1 MRDHVSEAVLG
12 LGSNMGDKVA
22 NIDKAVAML
31 CSTGDIRLKARS
43 RYHRT
48 APWGV
53 TDQDW
58 FVNACIQVITRLSPR
73 ELLERCQEVESL
85 LGRVRRRHWG
95 PRTIDVDIL
104 DYDGISLN
112 EPDLILPHPRIAERA
127 FVLVPLA
134 EIAPRLMIKGAAVS
148 TLLAITNTAGVEVF
162 DDHFEPRNTEPAV
175 RDR

>member
-58 FVNACIQVITRLSPR
+58 FVNACIQVITRLAPR
-73 ELLERCQEVESL
+73 ELLERCQEVESCL
-85 LGRVRRRHWG
+85 AACGGGTGGLGR
-95 PRTIDVDIL
+95 
-104 DYDGISLN
+104 
-112 EPDLILPHPRIAERA
+112 
-127 FVLVPLA
+127 
-134 EIAPRLMIKGAAVS
+134 S
-148 TLLAITNTAGVEVF
+148 TSIFSITTAS
-162 DDHFEPRNTEPAV
+162 H
-175 RDR
+175 

>member
-58 FVNACIQVITRLSPR
+58 FVNACIQVITRLS
-73 ELLERCQEVESL
+73 S
-85 LGRVRRRHWG
+85 
-95 PRTIDVDIL
+95 
-104 DYDGISLN
+104 
-112 EPDLILPHPRIAERA
+112 A
-127 FVLVPLA
+127 
-134 EIAPRLMIKGAAVS
+134 GASRAVS
-148 TLLAITNTAGVEVF
+148 GG
-162 DDHFEPRNTEPAV
+162 REPAWP
-175 RDR
+175 RAEAALGTPDD